1 VVEEAALLVDHF
13 ALAPDPTDEAVRPL
27 HVGLSANATHAI
39 FNPTRDVVMDLDLDL
54 VDHLGTTVDIET
66 IVRPGMPLHAE
77 LRPHRI
83 LGQIAP
89 HADLVS
95 RSRHPHILQ
104 PLDYLLGLEVHL

>member
-1 VVEEAALLVDHF
+1 VVEEAALLADHF
-13 ALAPDPTDEAVRPL
+13 VLAPDPTVGAVRRL
-27 HVGLSANATHAI
+27 HVDLSANATHAI
-39 FNPTRDVVMDLDLDL
+39 FSPTRDVVMDLDL

-66 IVRPGMPLHAE
+66 IVRPGKDLHVE

-95 RSRHPHILQ
+95 RSRHLRIPR
-104 PLDYLLGLEVHL
+104 PLDYRLDLEVHQ

>member
-13 ALAPDPTDEAVRPL
+13 ALALGPMVGAVRPL
-27 HVGLSANATHAI
+27 HVVLSASATHAI
-39 FNPTRDVVMDLDLDL
+39 FNPTRGVVMDLAL
-54 VDHLGTTVDIET
+54 VDHLETTVDIET
-66 IVRPGMPLHAE
+66 IVRPGMDLHVE

-95 RSRHPHILQ
+95 RSRHLRIPR
-104 PLDYLLGLEVHL
+104 PLDYRLDPEVHL